1 MLRVLGR
8 NVGVL
13 FWFVAFLWMLE
24 LIDLLLLSGALDRLG
39 IHPRDLDRWWG
50 ILAAPFLHGGLPH
63 LIANTV
69 PLVVLGWFV
78 MMRGLNTF
86 LSVSALA
93 VVLGGLGVWLFADP
107 RTVHIGASGLIF
119 GFLGYL
125 LLRGFFERS
134 LSAVFVA
141 VIVAVLYGGALLG
154 VLPGQPGVSWEGHLF
169 GFLAGAAAARILI
182 PSRPRRGALSD
193 VGNP

>member
-1 MLRVLGR
+1 MVRAQGQNLV
-8 NVGVL
+8 VL
-13 FWFVAFLWMLE
+13 FWLVAALWVLE
-24 LIDLLLLSGALDRLG
+24 LVDLLIFRGALDLLG

-50 ILAAPFLHGGLPH
+50 ILTAPVLHGGLAH
-63 LIANTV
+63 LIANTL

-78 MMRGLNTF
+78 LLRGVGTF
-86 LSVSALA
+86 VSVTALA
-93 VVLGGLGVWLFADP
+93 VILGGLGVWLFADP
-107 RTVHIGASGLIF
+107 RSIHIGASGVIF

-134 LSAVFVA
+134 LSAIIVA
-141 VIVAVLYGGALLG
+141 VIVAVLYGSAIWG

-182 PSRPRRGALSD
+182 PSRQMEGSL
-193 VGNP
+193 

>member
-1 MLRVLGR
+1 MGRVLGR

-13 FWFVAFLWMLE
+13 FWFVALIWALE
-24 LIDLLLLSGALDRLG
+24 LVDLLVLRGALDRLG

-69 PLVVLGWFV
+69 PLVVLGWLV
-78 MMRGLNTF
+78 MLRGLNTF

-134 LSAVFVA
+134 LSSVLVA
-141 VIVAVLYGGALLG
+141 VIVAVTQRHDLALVVDG
-154 VLPGQPGVSWEGHLF
+154 DRFCQHNRE
-169 GFLAGAAAARILI
+169 
-182 PSRPRRGALSD
+182 
-193 VGNP
+193 